1 MLPPRLGAVP
11 TPTPGIRAGDLP
23 PTPPPIPTPTVQDQP
38 PTPSPTPT
46 PTPTP
51 APTPLPPG
59 TVADRVRVRKQA
71 REMTLFRGSQ
81 ELRTYRVALGPSPE
95 GHKQFEGDGR
105 TPEGRYHINWRNPKS
120 DFHLSLKI
128 SYPNRTD
135 AARARAAGRSPGG
148 EIFIHG
154 LPNGSGAIGAAHRLR
169 DWTAGCVAVTNEEIE
184 EIWRVVPDGC
194 IVDLE
199 P

>member
-1 MLPPRLGAVP
+1 MPTPLLEPPTPVPSAVP
-11 TPTPGIRAGDLP
+11 TP
-23 PTPPPIPTPTVQDQP
+23 V
-38 PTPSPTPT
+38 
-46 PTPTP
+46 PTP

-59 TVADRVRVRKQA
+59 TVVDQIRVRKQA
-71 REMTLFRGSQ
+71 RELTLLQKGRVV
-81 ELRTYRVALGPSPE
+81 RTFSVALGPNPA

-105 TPEGRYHINWRNPKS
+105 TPEGRYFINWRNPKS

-128 SYPNRTD
+128 SYPNRVD
-135 AARARAAGRSPGG
+135 ATYARAAKRSPGG

-154 LPNGSGAIGAAHRLR
+154 LPNGSGALGAAHRLR
-169 DWTAGCVAVTNEEIE
+169 DWTAGCVAVTNEEME

-194 IVDLE
+194 VIDLE